1 MGTECKDICML
12 CECLPKGDLSR
23 KLCGH
28 QSASYHWPMD
38 SCSKWSRW
46 QWWGW
51 RMCLTKTKASIYQ
64 GWSGCRYYR
73 MPNLPTEEVN
83 WAFDMT
89 PFPRVPY
96 LVEDWLHWTDSI
108 IKEQWFVFS
117 GIVTLRMDL
126 LSHCKDY
133 CVFQEYLICVYVCN
147 KFLVI
152 FIPKYLILVTF
163 QIGLSDYMSFYLL
176 FVYINTIILKVLI
189 FSESVLNYVEDK
201 R

>member
-1 MGTECKDICML
+1 
-12 CECLPKGDLSR
+12 
-23 KLCGH
+23 
-28 QSASYHWPMD
+28 
-38 SCSKWSRW
+38 
-46 QWWGW
+46 
-51 RMCLTKTKASIYQ
+51 
-64 GWSGCRYYR
+64 
-73 MPNLPTEEVN
+73 
-83 WAFDMT
+83 
-89 PFPRVPY
+89 
-96 LVEDWLHWTDSI
+96 
-108 IKEQWFVFS
+108 
-117 GIVTLRMDL
+117 MDL

-133 CVFQEYLICVYVCN
+133 CVFQKYLICVYVCN